1 MLGRRSMR
9 NLMQLCCIFLLLFAQ
24 QTALTHALWHA
35 AGGHESHAHA
45 AGGHAHDHD
54 AHDRE
59 SDAQGAL
66 CDSHSACGTLL
77 GGHHGATAALGALDA
92 ACAHA
97 ASHFTGRITAEA
109 VPAVS
114 RGPPLLL

>member
-1 MLGRRSMR
+1 MPHRRLTR
-9 NLMQLCCIFLLLFAQ
+9 RLMQLCCIFLLLFSQ

-35 AGGHESHAHA
+35 AGGDESHAA
-45 AGGHAHDHD
+45 HAHDADGDAHHHD
-54 AHDRE
+54 A
-59 SDAQGAL
+59 DAEAAL
-66 CDSHSACGTLL
+66 CAYHLAFGTLL
-77 GGHHGATAALGALDA
+77 GGHHGAATALALADA

-97 ASHFTGRITAEA
+97 VAHPIGRIAAES